1 MLITKLFIWIE
12 NIRLLLWVDDVRVRA
27 FRDVYAKRV
36 LIPKKKNHIAYSE
49 NQTTKHETG
58 REIERE

>member
-36 LIPKKKNHIAYSE
+36 LIPKKKKITLPIVKIKQQN
-49 NQTTKHETG
+49 TKQGEK
-58 REIERE
+58 